1 MQFTASSPG
10 SLAAQQVGMP
20 ISAYSMAPNWTCV
33 FNNTGNESSVKEYYS
48 ASGSLLE
55 VQTLLHCYFRHP

>member
-20 ISAYSMAPNWTCV
+20 ISSYSMAPNWTCV
-33 FNNTGNESSVKEYYS
+33 FNNTGDDTSVKEIYS
-48 ASGSLLE
+48 SSGILLE
-55 VQTLLHCYFRHP
+55 V